1 MAVLNRALPRAHSR
15 GKAQPTTAT
24 LRAGPILLIAAVI
37 IVIIGLLQII
47 QTSQATTRTFEIQK
61 LEQQKLEL
69 GAEVRDLE
77 AQVAGLSSLPRIQA
91 ESQRLGLVR
100 PQSVEAVEVNVLAPD
115 ESVDRLPSR
124 FAPAGQPQPQEAK
137 NDAPWWRDLIGSLPF
152 N

>member
-1 MAVLNRALPRAHSR
+1 MAILNRALPRSHSR
-15 GKAQPTTAT
+15 DKAEPIVTI
-24 LRAGPILLIAAVI
+24 RPGSILLIAAVV

-61 LEQQKLEL
+61 LEQQKLQL
-69 GAEVRDLE
+69 GAEVRELE
-77 AQVAGLSSLPRIQA
+77 AQVAGLSSLPRIRA

-100 PQSVEAVEVNVLAPD
+100 PQSIEAVDVNVGVPD

-124 FAPAGQPQPQEAK
+124 FAAGAVQFQEAET
-137 NDAPWWRDLIGSLPF
+137 DSPWWRDVIGLLPF

>member
-1 MAVLNRALPRAHSR
+1 MAVLNRALPRSHVR
-15 GKAQPTTAT
+15 EKAERLVTIRP
-24 LRAGPILLIAAVI
+24 GSILLIAAVV

-61 LEQQKLEL
+61 LEQQKLQL
-69 GAEVRDLE
+69 GAEVRELE

-100 PQSVEAVEVNVLAPD
+100 AQSIEAIDVNVGVPD

-124 FAPAGQPQPQEAK
+124 FAAGAVQLQEAET
-137 NDAPWWRDLIGSLPF
+137 DSPWWRDVIGLLPF